1 VEAARLF
8 YDDLNES
15 LITKMGF
22 VRNSYNPSVYNE
34 RTSDGY
40 VAIRTH
46 VDDLKI
52 SLKSEEQLS
61 MVLDDLKEWKNTYQN
76 V

>member
-1 VEAARLF
+1 
-8 YDDLNES
+8 
-15 LITKMGF
+15 MGF

-40 VAIRTH
+40 VTIRTH